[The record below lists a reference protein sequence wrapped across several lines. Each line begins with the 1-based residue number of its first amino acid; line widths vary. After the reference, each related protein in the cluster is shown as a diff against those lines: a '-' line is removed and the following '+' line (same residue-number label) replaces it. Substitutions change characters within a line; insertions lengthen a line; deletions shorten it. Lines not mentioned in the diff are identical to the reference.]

1 MFFFIMIFVLMSGL
15 LTPIESMPAWARAIT
30 YLLPPRYF
38 VEVMRAVYL
47 KGASI
52 VELWPQY
59 LALVGYAGLFNAV
72 AALTYKKQ
80 S

>member
-1 MFFFIMIFVLMSGL
+1 
-15 LTPIESMPAWARAIT
+15 MPAWARYIT

-47 KGASI
+47 KGASL

-59 LALVGYAGLFNAV
+59 LALVGYAGLFNAM

>member
-1 MFFFIMIFVLMSGL
+1 M
-15 LTPIESMPAWARAIT
+15 
-30 YLLPPRYF
+30 PPRYF
-38 VEVMRAVYL
+38 VEGMRAVYL